1 MSRFNAHSSAHSI
14 RKRYVWTQM
23 FLNTE
28 KITSVFENTRL
39 RVDSQIRFNNA
50 TCGYSLFLNTEE
62 KISIFDNPRLRVDK
76 AYSQV
81 QNKRGGGGGEGD
93 VYFFRDFCR
102 PPAAYF
108 DPLPFINFSNFM
120 RDYKEV
126 HEYIYKKYRC

>member
-28 KITSVFENTRL
+28 KKTSVFENTRL

-81 QNKRGGGGGEGD
+81 QNKRGGGRETFI
-93 VYFFRDFCR
+93 FFVIFAD
-102 PPAAYF
+102 PPQLILT
-108 DPLPFINFSNFM
+108 PSHLLIS
-120 RDYKEV
+120 R
-126 HEYIYKKYRC
+126 IS